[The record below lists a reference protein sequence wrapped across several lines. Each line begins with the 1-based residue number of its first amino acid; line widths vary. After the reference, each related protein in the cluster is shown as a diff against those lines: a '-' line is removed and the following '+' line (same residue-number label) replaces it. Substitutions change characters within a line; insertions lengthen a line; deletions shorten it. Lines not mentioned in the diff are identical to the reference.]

1 MKVIKNIYLVI
12 TLIVLMILRPFASG
26 NWFGSIVVAGLFV
39 TWMDTMNCVWQD
51 NSNLNGR
58 EKVRYGIIF
67 TIMGLV
73 GVVLLILIIV
83 NLVKDI
89 DWLNNTIFLDE
100 ITLLALMIC
109 ISQKS
114 FIRLLGNII
123 KKGKEWYKE

>member
-12 TLIVLMILRPFASG
+12 ALIVLMILRPFASG

>member
-1 MKVIKNIYLVI
+1 MKVIKNLYLVI
-12 TLIVLMILRPFASG
+12 ALIVLMILRPFASG
-26 NWFGSIVVAGLFV
+26 NWFGSVVVAGLFV

-51 NSNLNGR
+51 NSKLNGS
-58 EKVRYGIIF
+58 EKVRYGVIF
-67 TIMGLV
+67 IIMGLI
-73 GVVLLILIIV
+73 GLVLLIMIV
-83 NLVKDI
+83 VNFIKNI

-100 ITLLALMIC
+100 ITLLALLIC

>member
-12 TLIVLMILRPFASG
+12 ALIVLMILRPFASG

-89 DWLNNTIFLDE
+89 AWLNNTIFLDE